1 MTSDAIETQLDV
13 LESVGLVELYQTE
26 PELEYLFRHVLIQE
40 AAYASMVR
48 YERRRLHHLVGEV
61 L

>member
-1 MTSDAIETQLDV
+1 VSIDPIETQLDV

-40 AAYASMVR
+40 AAYASMGALR
-48 YERRRLHHLVGEV
+48 ATPIAPPRG
-61 L
+61 